1 MKNNNLKTEMAN
13 FKQPATLKKQY
24 DASELA
30 EFLDNFM
37 EHRKISFADLYVKLK
52 YSKQFLLN
60 ILNGYKLP
68 SINFYDRMTNAFS
81 LNKNEKIELSNIL
94 ATFDKLYKKP
104 LQVFMQ
110 KYRYRHNLTMQ
121 AMAKKIGWVGSYLS
135 FMESEVKQ
143 VPDNMLEQLT
153 SNFYFN
159 EEEYAELVRILA
171 KRKGKIQV
179 NIDVLTPDKQEMI
192 FALNEQ
198 VANLSSEDVAKI
210 RNIVREAEL
219 SALANPE
226 PGNDYV
232 VSDF

>member
-1 MKNNNLKTEMAN
+1 
-13 FKQPATLKKQY
+13 
-24 DASELA
+24 
-30 EFLDNFM
+30 M
-37 EHRKISFADLYVKLK
+37 E
-52 YSKQFLLN
+52 N
-60 ILNGYKLP
+60 
-68 SINFYDRMTNAFS
+68 
-81 LNKNEKIELSNIL
+81 
-94 ATFDKLYKKP
+94 
-104 LQVFMQ
+104 
-110 KYRYRHNLTMQ
+110 
-121 AMAKKIGWVGSYLS
+121 
-135 FMESEVKQ
+135 EVKQ

>member
-1 MKNNNLKTEMAN
+1 MKNNNLRTEMVN
-13 FKQPATLKKQY
+13 FKEPATLKKQY
-24 DASELA
+24 DATELVD
-30 EFLDNFM
+30 FLDNFM
-37 EHRKISFADLYVKLK
+37 EVRKLSFADLYVELK

-68 SINFYDRMTNAFS
+68 SVNFYDRMTSAFS

-121 AMAKKIGWVGSYLS
+121 QMANKIGWVVSYLS
-135 FMESEVKQ
+135 FMENEVKQ